1 MKKKITAFII
11 GAAIWF
17 GMADAARQMDSLQS
31 GASDLVAKTSMFLF
45 SLGREANAPAPDKK
59 QTNEPFNA
67 ASTENALTAGT
78 KTRGVENPKAFAKT
92 NAAKR
97 ENVAAANHSEEETF
111 EPHDSIVRVKDVNA
125 LIALSDEFDADV
137 HSQEEAR
144 VNALASLTV
153 AKDGEIRQRAIMRK
167 TAAMQRMAV
176 EAGKRYEVR
185 YSFDVDEK
193 ATKSTMPATTSPK
206 SSVPCPPLVSPDVR
220 KLKTVLLVPEVMKQF
235 GE

>member
-45 SLGREANAPAPDKK
+45 SLGREANAPAPDRNK
-59 QTNEPFNA
+59 TSEPFNA
-67 ASTENALTAGT
+67 ASTENALTAET
-78 KTRGVENPKAFAKT
+78 NIRKAANPKVSAKT
-92 NAAKR
+92 NVAAKQ
-97 ENVAAANHSEEETF
+97 ENVVAENHSEEATF
-111 EPHDSIVRVKDVNA
+111 EPNDTIARVKDVNA
-125 LIALSDEFDADV
+125 LVALADEIDVDV

-144 VNALASLTV
+144 VNALASLNA
-153 AKDGEIRQRAIMRK
+153 AKDNDIRQRAIGRK
-167 TAAMQRMAV
+167 VAAAQRMAV

-185 YSFDVDEK
+185 YSFEVDGK
-193 ATKSTMPATTSPK
+193 ATKSTMPAAAPK